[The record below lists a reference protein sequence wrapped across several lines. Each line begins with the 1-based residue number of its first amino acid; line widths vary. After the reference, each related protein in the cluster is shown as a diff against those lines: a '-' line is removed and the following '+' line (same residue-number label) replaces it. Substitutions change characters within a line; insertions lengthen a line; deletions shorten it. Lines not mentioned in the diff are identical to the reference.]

1 MESLSFERQFQ
12 LLRKNIGNVQ
22 ILIQVLS
29 YSLNDLDAEMSFMF
43 SEDDRIKLGQAAL
56 IGKQPMT
63 ITQLTKWAPLP
74 TQLKQVYITRMLT
87 LSNPF
92 LKDKKIFVLML
103 MILLFEDKSDP
114 NVNNVSGQYWTML
127 KRHLE
132 TKTEMIDKK
141 IALYELEKLKMSL
154 IWMK

>member
-1 MESLSFERQFQ
+1 M
-12 LLRKNIGNVQ
+12 RKNIGNVQ

-74 TQLKQVYITRMLT
+74 TQLKQIYITRMLT

-127 KRHLE
+127 KRYLE
-132 TKTEMIDKK
+132 KRSSMMDINV
-141 IALYELEKLKMSL
+141 AMGALEKLRISL
-154 IWMK
+154 IK